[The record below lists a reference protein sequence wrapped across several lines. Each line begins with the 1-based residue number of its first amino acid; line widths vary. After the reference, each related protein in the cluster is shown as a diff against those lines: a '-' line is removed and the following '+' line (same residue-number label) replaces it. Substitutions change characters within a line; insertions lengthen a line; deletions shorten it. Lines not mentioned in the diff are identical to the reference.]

1 MSVWILLKMMLNYS
15 SNQFLHLYCFNV
27 FRYVIWA
34 QTLTADENT
43 KIELRFFLA
52 LVSPQCQT
60 PLKGPRVRQNDIRF
74 V

>member
-15 SNQFLHLYCFNV
+15 SNQFLHFYCFNV

-43 KIELRFFLA
+43 KIEEFSSCWCLHS
-52 LVSPQCQT
+52 VKPH
-60 PLKGPRVRQNDIRF
+60 
-74 V
+74 

>member
-43 KIELRFFLA
+43 KI
-52 LVSPQCQT
+52 
-60 PLKGPRVRQNDIRF
+60 
-74 V
+74 